1 MKEVTWSEDQ
11 TMKQESGGFVYRV
24 PLGRGHKVSILST
37 AYSYGGREGLYEI
50 ALVDAD
56 GELVNIRGQVKGF
69 EGDEVLGWLT
79 ERQVREYIKVLGDFV
94 WHHKGLDAERIKR
107 QLWIEKWMGRNAWSK
122 IVEEMRG
129 RKWQAFEDDKAAL
142 FLNGRKAGPMEK
154 LGL

>member
-24 PLGRGHKVSILST
+24 PLGRGYEVSILST

-56 GELVNIRGQVKGF
+56 GEPVNIRGQVKGF

-79 ERQVREYIKVLGDFV
+79 ERQVRGYIKVLGDFV
-94 WHHKGLDAERIKR
+94 WHHKGLDAEQIKR
-107 QLWIEKWMGRNAWSK
+107 QCWTEKWMGRNAWSK